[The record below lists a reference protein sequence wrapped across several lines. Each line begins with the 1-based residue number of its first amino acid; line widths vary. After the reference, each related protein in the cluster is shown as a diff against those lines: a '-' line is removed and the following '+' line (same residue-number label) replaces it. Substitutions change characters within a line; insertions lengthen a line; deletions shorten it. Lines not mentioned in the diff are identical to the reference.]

1 MSWDNTTIPASFPGT
16 SLQGYLDLEIPAEEG
31 YDGGEPFSA
40 RGVNTDSVGGTQ
52 GAANTR
58 GLRRGAEK
66 DT

>member
-16 SLQGYLDLEIPAEEG
+16 SLQGYLDLEIPVEES

-58 GLRRGAEK
+58 GPRRDAEK

>member
-1 MSWDNTTIPASFPGT
+1 MNWENSGPLPKFPGIT
-16 SLQGYLDLEIPAEEG
+16 LQGYLDLEIPAEEG

-58 GLRRGAEK
+58 GPRRDAEK